1 MLGKTLLIANP
12 AAQNGEGAR
21 AAREVA
27 GLLKERLGEGRLE
40 VSTTLY
46 PSHAAEIAASARGFD
61 SVVALGG
68 DGIIHE
74 TVNGLMKVDAAER
87 PALGVV
93 PVGSGNDFA
102 KTLRISPKLPQAV
115 AQLADAQPVPMDLGL
130 VNGRFFVETLSFGL
144 DAAIAL
150 DTVQRRQRTG
160 ATGTKLYLAAA
171 LDQLINH
178 LERYRYR
185 IALDGGAAESGEM
198 YLMAV
203 QNGITYGGGFAI
215 CPHASLADGQF
226 DICIARPPLAKPKA
240 VAVLLMAKDGHHMGF
255 KNLQF
260 SRARE
265 VEVTFDRSVPAQV
278 DGEDLTGSSFRV
290 SMAPRALK
298 VLAPKGW
305 QSNSAF
311 SQRPEG
317 YPAPVPVTG
326 KYVDVPAQ

>member
-21 AAREVA
+21 AARVAA
-27 GLLKERLGEGRLE
+27 GLLKEQLGEGQLE

-46 PSHAAEIAASARGFD
+46 PYHAAEIAAGARGFD

-74 TVNGLMKVDAAER
+74 TANGLMKIDSAER
-87 PALGVV
+87 PAMGIV

-102 KTLRISPKLPQAV
+102 KTLKMSTKTAEAV
-115 AQLADAQPVPMDLGL
+115 AQLATAEPVPMDLGL
-130 VNGRFFVETLSFGL
+130 VNGRYYVETLSFGL

-160 ATGTKLYLAAA
+160 ATGTKLYLSSA

-178 LERYRYR
+178 LDCYRYR
-185 IALDGGAAESGEM
+185 ISLDGQPPQSGEM
-198 YLMAV
+198 YLLAV

-215 CPHASLADGQF
+215 CPHASVVDGQF
-226 DICIARPPLAKPKA
+226 DICIAQPPLAKPKA
-240 VAVLLMAKDGHHMGF
+240 VVVLLMAKDGHHLGF

-260 SRARE
+260 ARAKE
-265 VEVTFDRSVPAQV
+265 IVVNFDRPVPAQV
-278 DGEDLTGSSFRV
+278 DGEDLTGASFRI
-290 SMAPRALK
+290 SMAPRALRI
-298 VLAPKGW
+298 LAPQGW
-305 QSNSAF
+305 QKNSAF
-311 SQRPEG
+311 SARPQG
-317 YPAPVPVTG
+317 YPAHGPVPG
-326 KYVDVPAQ
+326 KYVDVPA